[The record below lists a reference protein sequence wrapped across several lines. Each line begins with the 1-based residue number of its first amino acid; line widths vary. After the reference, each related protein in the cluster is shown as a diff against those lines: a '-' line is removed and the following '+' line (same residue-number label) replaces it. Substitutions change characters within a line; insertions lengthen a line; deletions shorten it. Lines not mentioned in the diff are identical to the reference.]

1 MVYAIFFG
9 FTYQSV
15 QERSTKLDEYVNQ
28 ETSAAKMV
36 MRMALAT
43 PDTVIPERVKL
54 EIAKHCREAML
65 SILDDLFGDPN
76 RPHEDLLPG
85 MQAILPMLHDVQ
97 EELSKAGLSK
107 EVVQLAVH
115 NIKQIH
121 ETVVSTGPIVDR
133 RHQVARQ
140 NISVFEW
147 AFLQILGCCAFFGIM
162 LVDAASFRMNLVIC
176 FLTAVTIIILMQ

>member
-15 QERSTKLDEYVNQ
+15 TERSSKLDEYVNQ

-133 RHQVARQ
+133 RHKWRGKTLACLSGRFCRFLVAVL
-140 NISVFEW
+140 SLESCW
-147 AFLQILGCCAFFGIM
+147 
-162 LVDAASFRMNLVIC
+162 
-176 FLTAVTIIILMQ
+176 LMPRRSG